1 MLKIWV
7 ASGLLLGLTYSIDL
21 IIAFR
26 SVEKW
31 EGILGY
37 TPFNTLLYSPYMS
50 FAVNGGFK
58 VTNSYKTQPVDQMSD
73 F

>member
-1 MLKIWV
+1 M
-7 ASGLLLGLTYSIDL
+7 